1 MFNCFKQKKKPN
13 SKEFARKLSN
23 IVILGLEKY
32 DEEQQKELN
41 NIRWSKIRST
51 FKTINIIKNN

>member
-41 NIRWSKIRST
+41 NRRWSRVRHA
-51 FKTINIIKNN
+51 FNTINSFKK

>member
-1 MFNCFKQKKKPN
+1 MFNCFKKKKKAN

-32 DEEQQKELN
+32 DEDQQKELN
-41 NIRWSKIRST
+41 NIRWNKIKST
-51 FKTINIIKNN
+51 LKTINIIKK